1 MTNAANLEISVR
13 STGVD
18 RATNELDRLA
28 RTGGQA
34 ERATGSFTSS
44 IGGMVTKAAVAA
56 GAIVGIT
63 MSIQE
68 LVSVTR
74 EFEKLKAGLQ
84 TATGSAENAEA
95 AFEALQDF
103 AKNTPYDL
111 QQVTESFT
119 KLVNYGLTPS
129 ERALASYGNTSSAL
143 GKDMMQMI
151 EAVADATTGEFE
163 RLKEFGIKAK
173 SEGDNVSLTFRG
185 VTTTVKNS
193 SEEIENYLI
202 QLGENNF
209 SDAMANRMQTLD
221 GALSNLGDSWEQLVY
236 NVSNLGVGDVITD
249 AVRGA
254 IAILDELNA
263 MLESGEMEGYLDAI
277 GTAWEGWGKDI
288 HTTIDVLMQWMNGV
302 WKDHGDKVM
311 GVVNFMI
318 DAFRNFPANVRA
330 VIQIAVTEIAA
341 MVDKARAYG
350 SALAEYLNPMGKAT
364 GEVTAELN
372 ARIAAI
378 EGGKSASIDAI
389 LAERNATVQAVSDKI
404 AAAKAERAE
413 WEKTQAAKA
422 GQGDRLARFKIGG
435 DGKPGGDGK
444 ADKEAER
451 KAKRDAER
459 AKQEFEQ
466 LVTSLR
472 TEEEAVEASYKKR
485 TEIITKNTQEG
496 SDLRVDLMRR
506 STEKYN
512 EEMQKL
518 RDTGELAQITEQLRT
533 EEERIEES
541 YQRRLDIIRRNT
553 EEESV
558 LRADLEARAKEQYEK
573 DKEDSRNRKAA
584 EIEAIR
590 QDLLTE
596 EEAMRESYEKR
607 KQIILESTE
616 ITEAE
621 RLDLMTRLEQAYTE
635 RQRQLELQRNQQ
647 VLQGAS
653 QLFGGLAEAAAT
665 FGSKQSGLYKA
676 LFAVSKAFAIAD
688 AVIKIQQGIAAAAAT
703 PWPANIAAM
712 ASVAAATASIIS
724 TIQSVTFS
732 PPKVSGAYDTGG
744 MIPAGS
750 YGLVGEIGPELVKG
764 PAVVTGRKQ
773 TAGKLGNNGA
783 APVVNVHNYA
793 GVDVAVQ
800 QRQGP
805 SGPELELII
814 EQAAAR
820 AERNIA
826 NGISRGDGVVSRSLE
841 GSFQQLRR
849 GRG

>member
-18 RATNELDRLA
+18 RATSELDRLA
-28 RTGGQA
+28 RTGGDA
-34 ERATGSFTSS
+34 ERATGGFTSS
-44 IGGMVTKAAVAA
+44 LGGMVGKAALAA
-56 GAIVGIT
+56 AAVVGIT
-63 MSIQE
+63 VSIQE
-68 LVSVTR
+68 LVNVTR
-74 EFEKLKAGLQ
+74 EFEKLKAGLE

-95 AFEALQDF
+95 AFEAIKDF

-111 QQVTESFT
+111 QQVTTGFT

-129 ERALASYGNTSSAL
+129 ERALYSYGNTSSAL
-143 GKDMMQMI
+143 GKDLMQMV

-173 SEGDNVSLTFRG
+173 KEGDNVQFTFRG
-185 VTTTVKNS
+185 VSTTVKNS

-209 SDAMANRMQTLD
+209 GDAMKNRMETLD
-221 GALSNLGDSWEQLVY
+221 GALSNLGDSWQQLVY
-236 NVSNLGVGDVITD
+236 NVSNLGIGDAIGD
-249 AVRGA
+249 GVRLA
-254 IAILDELNA
+254 ISVLDELNA

-277 GTAWEGWGKDI
+277 GEAWSGWGKDI
-288 HTTIDVLMQWMNGV
+288 RTTIDVLMQWMNGV
-302 WKDHGDKVM
+302 WKDHGDQVM

-318 DAFRNFPANVRA
+318 DAFRNFPENVRA

-341 MVDKARAYG
+341 MVDKAKAYG

-378 EGGKSASIDAI
+378 EGGRTASIDAI

-422 GQGDRLARFKIGG
+422 GGGDRLAKYKVAGG
-435 DGKPGGDGK
+435 SKPDTSEQ
-444 ADKEAER
+444 DK
-451 KAKRDAER
+451 KAKAAAEK
-459 AKQEFEQ
+459 AKHEFEQ
-466 LVTSLR
+466 LVASLR

-485 TEIITKNTQEG
+485 TEIILKNTKEG
-496 SDLRVDLMRR
+496 SDLRVDLMKR
-506 STEKYN
+506 STERYN
-512 EEMQKL
+512 EEMAKAKEN
-518 RDTGELAQITEQLRT
+518 GELEKLVEQLRT
-533 EEERIEES
+533 QEERIEES
-541 YQRRLDIIRRNT
+541 YKRRIDIIRRNT
-553 EEESV
+553 EEEST
-558 LRADLEARAKEQYEK
+558 LRSDLEARAKEQYEK
-573 DKEDSRNRKAA
+573 DKEDARNRKMA

-590 QDLLTE
+590 KDLLTE

-635 RQRQLELQRNQQ
+635 RQRQLELQRTQQ
-647 VLQGAS
+647 IVQGAG
-653 QLFGGLAEAAAT
+653 QLFGSLADVAAA

-712 ASVAAATASIIS
+712 ASVAAATASIVS

-773 TAGKLGNNGA
+773 TAGKLGNNGS

-793 GVDVAVQ
+793 GADVSVQ
-800 QRQGP
+800 QKSGP
-805 SGPELELII
+805 SGAELEIII

-820 AERNIA
+820 AEQNIA
-826 NGISRGDGVVSRSLE
+826 NGIARGDGMVSRTLE
-841 GSFQQLRR
+841 GTFQQLRR

>member
-18 RATNELDRLA
+18 RATSELDRLA

-44 IGGMVTKAAVAA
+44 IGGMATKAAVAA

-84 TATGSAENAEA
+84 TATGSAENAKA

-173 SEGDNVSLTFRG
+173 SEGDNVSFTFRG
-185 VTTTVKNS
+185 VSTTVKNS
-193 SEEIENYLI
+193 ASEIENYLI

-254 IAILDELNA
+254 IAALDELNA
-263 MLESGEMEGYLDAI
+263 MLESGEMEGNLDAI
-277 GTAWEGWGKDI
+277 GEAWEGWGKDI
-288 HTTIDVLMQWMNGV
+288 RTTIDVLMQWMNGV

-318 DAFRNFPANVRA
+318 DAFKQFPANVRA

-422 GQGDRLARFKIGG
+422 GQGDRLASFKIGG
-435 DGKPGGDGK
+435 SDKPGGGGGK
-444 ADKEAER
+444 DAER
-451 KAKRDAER
+451 KAKQDAER

-466 LVTSLR
+466 LVASLR
-472 TEEEAVEASYKKR
+472 TEEEAIQASYKKR
-485 TEIITKNTQEG
+485 TEIILKNTTEG
-496 SDLRVDLMRR
+496 SDLRTDLMRR
-506 STEKYN
+506 SNEKYN

-518 RDTGELAQITEQLRT
+518 KDNGELAQLTEQLRSQ
-533 EEERIEES
+533 EERIEES
-541 YQRRLDIIRRNT
+541 YKRRLDIIRRNT
-553 EEESV
+553 EEEST

-573 DKEDSRNRKAA
+573 DKEDARNRKMA

-607 KQIILESTE
+607 KAIILAATE

-647 VLQGAS
+647 IYQGAS
-653 QLFGGLAEAAAT
+653 QLFGGLAELAAT
-665 FGSKQSGLYKA
+665 SGGKQTGLYKA

-688 AVIKIQQGIAAAAAT
+688 AVVKIQQGIAAAAAT

-712 ASVAAATASIIS
+712 ASVAAATASIVS

-744 MIPAGS
+744 MIPAGR
-750 YGLVGEIGPELVKG
+750 YGLVGEIGPELVEG

-773 TAGKLGNNGA
+773 TASKLGNNGT

-793 GVDVAVQ
+793 GVDVSVQ

-826 NGISRGDGVVSRSLE
+826 NGIARGDGAVNKSLE
-841 GSFQQLRR
+841 GSFQSLRR

>member
-44 IGGMVTKAAVAA
+44 IGGMVGKAAVAA

-129 ERALASYGNTSSAL
+129 ERAMASYGNTSSAL
-143 GKDMMQMI
+143 GKDMMQMV

-173 SEGDNVSLTFRG
+173 SEGDNVSFTFRG

-193 SEEIENYLI
+193 AGEIENYLI

-236 NVSNLGVGDVITD
+236 NVSNLGVGDVIAD

-254 IAILDELNA
+254 ISILDELNA

-288 HTTIDVLMQWMNGV
+288 RTTIDVLMQWMNGV
-302 WKDHGDKVM
+302 WKDHGDRVM

-318 DAFRNFPANVRA
+318 DAFKNFPSNVRA

-404 AAAKAERAE
+404 AAAKAERVE

-422 GQGDRLARFKIGG
+422 GGGDRLARFKVGGG
-435 DGKPGGDGK
+435 DKPGGGGK
-444 ADKEAER
+444 GDKDAER

-466 LVTSLR
+466 LVSSLR
-472 TEEEAVEASYKKR
+472 TEEEAIDASYKKR
-485 TEIITKNTQEG
+485 TEIILKNTTEG
-496 SDLRVDLMRR
+496 SDLRTDLMKR

-518 RDTGELAQITEQLRT
+518 KDNGELAQITEQLRSQ
-533 EEERIEES
+533 EERIEES
-541 YQRRLDIIRRNT
+541 YKRRLDIIRRNT
-553 EEESV
+553 EEEST

-573 DKEDSRNRKAA
+573 DKEDARNRKMA

-607 KQIILESTE
+607 KAIILAATE

-647 VLQGAS
+647 IYQGAS
-653 QLFGGLAEAAAT
+653 QLFGGLAEMAAT
-665 FGSKQSGLYKA
+665 FGGKQTGLYKA

-688 AVIKIQQGIAAAAAT
+688 AVVKIQQGIAAAAAT

-712 ASVAAATASIIS
+712 ASVAAATASIVS

-773 TAGKLGNNGA
+773 TAGKLGNNGS

-793 GVDVAVQ
+793 GVDVSVQ

-826 NGISRGDGVVSRSLE
+826 NGIARGDGAVNKSLE
-841 GSFQQLRR
+841 GSFQSLRR

>member
-28 RTGGQA
+28 RSGGQA

-44 IGGMVTKAAVAA
+44 LGGMAGKLAGTAAAV
-56 GAIVGIT
+56 VGIT

-84 TATGSAENAEA
+84 TATGSAEQAEA
-95 AFEALQDF
+95 AFEAIKDF

-111 QQVTESFT
+111 QQVTEGFT

-129 ERALASYGNTSSAL
+129 ERALYSYGNTSSAL
-143 GKDMMQMI
+143 GKDLMQMV

-173 SEGDNVSLTFRG
+173 KEGDNVQFTFRG

-193 SEEIENYLI
+193 SDEIEGYLVK
-202 QLGENNF
+202 LGENNF
-209 SDAMANRMQTLD
+209 GDAMQNRMATLD

-236 NVSNLGVGDVITD
+236 NVSNLGVGDAIGD
-249 AVRGA
+249 GVRLA
-254 IAILDELNA
+254 ISVLDELNA

-277 GTAWEGWGKDI
+277 GTAWSGWGKDI
-288 HTTIDVLMQWMNGV
+288 RTTIDVLMQWMNGI

-311 GVVNFMI
+311 GVVNFMV
-318 DAFRNFPANVRA
+318 DAFKQFPQNVRA
-330 VIQIAVTEIAA
+330 LIQIAVTEIAA
-341 MVDKARAYG
+341 MVDKSRAYG
-350 SALAEYLNPMGKAT
+350 SALAEYLNPLGRAT
-364 GEVTAELN
+364 GDVTAELN

-378 EGGKSASIDAI
+378 EGGKAASIDAI
-389 LAERNATVQAVSDKI
+389 LAERNATVQAVSDKV
-404 AAAKAERAE
+404 AAARAERVE
-413 WEKTQAAKA
+413 WEKTQAAKR
-422 GQGDRLARFKIGG
+422 GQGDRLAQFKV
-435 DGKPGGDGK
+435 PGSGGK
-444 ADKEAER
+444 ADTGEADK
-451 KAKRDAER
+451 KAKQAAEKS
-459 AKQEFEQ
+459 KQEFER
-466 LVTSLR
+466 LVADLR
-472 TEEEAVEASYKKR
+472 TEEEAIQSSYKKR
-485 TEIITKNTQEG
+485 TEVILKNTQEG
-496 SDLRVDLMRR
+496 SDLRIDLMRR
-506 STEKYN
+506 STERYN
-512 EEMQKL
+512 EELAKL
-518 RDTGELAQITEQLRT
+518 KENGELSQIVEQLRT
-533 EEERIEES
+533 QEERIEES
-541 YQRRLDIIRRNT
+541 YKRRLDIIRRNT
-553 EEESV
+553 EEEST

-573 DKEDSRNRKAA
+573 DKEDARTRKMA
-584 EIEAIR
+584 EIETIR

-607 KQIILESTE
+607 KGIILAATE

-635 RQRQLELQRNQQ
+635 RQRQLELQRTQQ
-647 VLQGAS
+647 LVQGGA
-653 QLFGGLAEAAAT
+653 QLFGSLADLAAT
-665 FGSKQSGLYKA
+665 FGSKQSGMYKA

-712 ASVAAATASIIS
+712 ASVAAATASIVS

-732 PPKVSGAYDTGG
+732 PPKMSGAYDTGG
-744 MIPAGS
+744 MIPAGK
-750 YGLVGEIGPELVKG
+750 YGLVGEIGPEIVKG

-773 TAGKLGNNGA
+773 TAGKLGNNGTT
-783 APVVNVHNYA
+783 PVVNVHNYA
-793 GVDVAVQ
+793 GADVSVQ
-800 QRQGP
+800 QKPGA
-805 SGPELELII
+805 SGPELEIII

-826 NGISRGDGVVSRSLE
+826 NGIARGDGMVSRTLE
-841 GSFQQLRR
+841 GSFQQLKR

>member
-1 MTNAANLEISVR
+1 MTDVASLEISVR

-18 RATNELDRLA
+18 RATGELERLT

-34 ERATGSFTSS
+34 ERATGSFMSS
-44 IGGMVTKAAVAA
+44 IRGVAGPAIAAAAAVA
-56 GAIVGIT
+56 GIT
-63 MSIQE
+63 LSITE
-68 LVSVTR
+68 LVRVTR

-84 TATGSAENAEA
+84 TATGSAEEAEA
-95 AFEALQDF
+95 AFEAIKDF

-129 ERALASYGNTSSAL
+129 ERALYSYGNTSSAL

-163 RLKEFGIKAK
+163 RLKEFGIKSK
-173 SEGDNVSLTFRG
+173 KEGDNVSFTFRG

-193 SEEIENYLI
+193 ASEIEEYLI
-202 QLGENNF
+202 KLGENNF
-209 SDAMANRMQTLD
+209 GDAMANRMATLD
-221 GALSNLGDSWEQLVY
+221 GALSNLGDSWEQLVA
-236 NVSNLGVGDVITD
+236 NISAMGVGDVITD
-249 AVRGA
+249 TVRGA
-254 IAILDELNA
+254 ISILDELNA

-277 GTAWEGWGKDI
+277 GTAWSGWGKDI
-288 HTTIDVLMQWMNGV
+288 RTTVDVLMQWMNGV

-311 GVVNFMI
+311 GAVNFMI
-318 DAFRNFPANVRA
+318 DAFKQFPQNVRA
-330 VIQIAVTEIAA
+330 LIQIAVTEIAA
-341 MVDKARAYG
+341 MVDKAKAYG
-350 SALAEYLNPMGKAT
+350 TALAEYLNPLGKAT

-378 EGGKSASIDAI
+378 EGGKAASIDAI
-389 LAERNATVQAVSDKI
+389 LAERNATIQAVSDKV

-413 WEKTQAAKA
+413 WEKTNAAKA
-422 GQGDRLARFKIGG
+422 GSGDRLAKYKVAGS
-435 DGKPGGDGK
+435 GKPDTAE
-444 ADKEAER
+444 ADK
-451 KAKRDAER
+451 KAKQAAEK
-459 AKQEFEQ
+459 AKQEFER
-466 LVTSLR
+466 LVADLR
-472 TEEEAVEASYKKR
+472 TEEEAIQASYKKR
-485 TEIITKNTQEG
+485 TEIILKNTQEG
-496 SDLRVDLMRR
+496 SDLRIDLMRR
-506 STEKYN
+506 STERYN

-518 RDTGELAQITEQLRT
+518 KDNGELAQITEQLRT
-533 EEERIEES
+533 QEERIEES
-541 YQRRLDIIRRNT
+541 YKRRLDIIRRNT
-553 EEESV
+553 EEEST

-573 DKEDSRNRKAA
+573 DKEDNRNRKMA

-607 KQIILESTE
+607 KGIILAATE

-635 RQRQLELQRNQQ
+635 RQRQLEMQRNQQ
-647 VLQGAS
+647 IYQGAS
-653 QLFGGLAEAAAT
+653 QLFGGLADMAAT
-665 FGSKQSGLYKA
+665 FGGKQTGLYKA

-688 AVIKIQQGIAAAAAT
+688 AVVKIQQGIAAAAAT

-712 ASVAAATASIIS
+712 ASVAAATASIVS

-744 MIPAGS
+744 MIPAGKL
-750 YGLVGEIGPELVKG
+750 GLVGEIGPELVKG
-764 PAVVTGRKQ
+764 PAIVTGRKQ
-773 TAGKLGNNGA
+773 TAGKLKDGG
-783 APVVNVHNYA
+783 APVVNIHNYA
-793 GVDVAVQ
+793 GADVAVQ
-800 QRQGP
+800 QKPGP
-805 SGPELELII
+805 NGPELEVII
-814 EQAAAR
+814 EQAAMR

-826 NGISRGDGVVSRSLE
+826 NGIARGDGMVNKSLE
-841 GSFQQLRR
+841 TSFQSLKR